1 MNSDFEFK
9 AIRNAYYPGAYSPS
23 VYNVVIA
30 FFSDE
35 DKDNA
40 IDTAYS
46 LQKDYSGHVKPQ
58 RFLAKLKKGERLGD
72 KNQSPVSIYDGT
84 AYFSKT
90 NFIQRF
96 VIEFIYTDEVFI
108 LDDKSDSP
116 CKKYLIASCKL
127 MKLPIFRLKKNK
139 YGLYKEEIADDEV
152 EQEILKFFENEL
164 IHENQE
170 DDDPIQKI
178 VINYDYER
186 DFHGVTSSGK
196 IIGITP
202 FFSNVPLNLT
212 RRIYEWAD
220 HADADQNYYFND
232 AKFSDEQEE
241 IVGAL
246 NHLIGS
252 LYQFET
258 ANGSLGKFDYS
269 EKKRRLERA
278 RKGGEVFNN
287 RCNPNLIIKNY
298 YGKIGST
305 FIVSLANNQ
314 TVKVYEKG
322 LPVVLSD
329 KDLGETDTFLSPKVI
344 SKYALCN
351 IQKILNN
358 AKEFTLSTGISH
370 DFYVTVD
377 QSTNKVKLI
386 PKNRQE
392 LLDIVSYMLKKQEP
406 KLSLYDIDVSNVSD
420 FSSIFSTVRS
430 DDLFMGHSRDSFMDF
445 DFSGLKSWDMS
456 SAENL
461 SNMFNYNPIISKFSD
476 AIANWDTSNVRN
488 MSHMFEDCSEFN
500 GNLGKWDVSKVEDMS
515 YMFYDSCDDS
525 EFEGNGLENWDV
537 SSVITMKSM
546 FKGTDILI
554 KNIKNWNTSN
564 VVDMSEMFMHSYGVE
579 DSEQDNLG
587 QWDVS
592 NVEDMAHM
600 FDEAFDFHGIGLENW
615 NVSKLRSVAGMFYL
629 TLNINEETFQKI
641 DNSWDHISSGRLFDP
656 F

>member
-1 MNSDFEFK
+1 
-9 AIRNAYYPGAYSPS
+9 
-23 VYNVVIA
+23 
-30 FFSDE
+30 
-35 DKDNA
+35 
-40 IDTAYS
+40 
-46 LQKDYSGHVKPQ
+46 
-58 RFLAKLKKGERLGD
+58 
-72 KNQSPVSIYDGT
+72 
-84 AYFSKT
+84 
-90 NFIQRF
+90 
-96 VIEFIYTDEVFI
+96 
-108 LDDKSDSP
+108 
-116 CKKYLIASCKL
+116 
-127 MKLPIFRLKKNK
+127 MKLPIFRLKRNK

-152 EQEILKFFENEL
+152 EQEILKFFDTEL

-202 FFSNVPLNLT
+202 VFPNVPLNLS

-220 HADADQNYYFND
+220 HADADQNFYFND

-246 NHLIGS
+246 NHLLGS
-252 LYQFET
+252 RYQFET
-258 ANGSLGKFDYS
+258 ANGSLGKFDFS
-269 EKKRRLERA
+269 EKRRRIEKA
-278 RKGGEVFNN
+278 RKGGLVFNN
-287 RCNPNLIIKNY
+287 RCNPDLIIKNY

-351 IQKILNN
+351 IQKILNS
-358 AKEFTLSTGISH
+358 AKEFIISTGISH

-377 QSTNKVKLI
+377 QSTNKVKLV
-386 PKNRQE
+386 PKKRQE
-392 LLDIVSYMLKKQEP
+392 LLDIISYMLKKQEP
-406 KLSLYDIDVSNVSD
+406 KLTLYDIDVSNITD
-420 FSSIFSTVRS
+420 FSSLFSS
-430 DDLFMGHSRDSFMDF
+430 IGGHDNFAVHIHDSFLDF

-456 SAENL
+456 SAENF
-461 SNMFNYNPIISKFSD
+461 SNMFNYNPIISEFSE
-476 AIANWDTSNVRN
+476 AIENWDTSNVRN
-488 MSHMFEDCSEFN
+488 MSHMFEECTEFN
-500 GNLGKWDVSKVEDMS
+500 GNLGKWNVSKVEDMS
-515 YMFYDSCDDS
+515 YMFSDGCDDS
-525 EFEGNGLENWDV
+525 VFEGNGLDNWDV
-537 SSVITMKSM
+537 SSVKTMKSM
-546 FKGTDILI
+546 FRGTEILI

-564 VVDMSEMFMHSYGVE
+564 VEDMSEMFMQCHGLE

-592 NVEDMAHM
+592 NVVNMTCMFEEDFC
-600 FDEAFDFHGIGLENW
+600 FDGIGLEKW
-615 NVSKLRSVAGMFYL
+615 KVSRLCSVGGMFFL
-629 TLNINEETFQKI
+629 SLNEETSQKI
-641 DNSWDHISSGRLFDP
+641 NKSWEHIPAGRLFDP